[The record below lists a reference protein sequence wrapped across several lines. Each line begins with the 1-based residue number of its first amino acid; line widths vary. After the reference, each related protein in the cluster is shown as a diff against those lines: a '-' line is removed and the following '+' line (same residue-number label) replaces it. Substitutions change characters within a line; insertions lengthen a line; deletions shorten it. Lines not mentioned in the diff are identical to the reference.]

1 MIDTLL
7 SKIDIQALSYAV
19 KAVHI
24 VKPPII
30 SPTDDNFRA
39 FESRPRLSLVQINYT
54 DDMTMNGYEIGK
66 IYVNIN
72 SKTEL
77 SFTNAYQLHAVNLY
91 LDADDSVIHSYN
103 PSGVKLAE
111 YYINRDVLYNCIS
124 NETYMSKSTG
134 DLYLPHYKRSDDSA
148 INDIRHKW
156 FMMERLL
163 CYSLKLDGRKS
174 FYIIVN
180 KELDIDMT
188 SINLLE
194 EGDE

>member
-1 MIDTLL
+1 M
-7 SKIDIQALSYAV
+7 
-19 KAVHI
+19 
-24 VKPPII
+24 
-30 SPTDDNFRA
+30 N
-39 FESRPRLSLVQINYT
+39 INY
-54 DDMTMNGYEIGK
+54 
-66 IYVNIN
+66 
-72 SKTEL
+72 KTEL

-111 YYINRDVLYNCIS
+111 YYVNRDVLSSCIS
-124 NETYMSKSTG
+124 NETYMTKSTG

-148 INDIRHKW
+148 INAIRREW

-163 CYSLKLDGRKS
+163 CYSLKVDGRKS

-180 KELDIDMT
+180 KDLDIDMT

-194 EGDE
+194 DPHA

>member
-7 SKIDIQALSYAV
+7 SKIDIQALSDAV

-30 SPTDDNFRA
+30 TPIDDNFRV
-39 FESRPRLSLVQINYT
+39 FEPRPRLSLVQINYT

-72 SKTEL
+72 YKTEL
-77 SFTNAYQLHAVNLY
+77 SFTNAYQLHAVNFY
-91 LDADDSVIHSYN
+91 LDADDSVIYSYN
-103 PSGVKLAE
+103 PYGVKLAE
-111 YYINRDVLYNCIS
+111 YYINRDVLSSCIS
-124 NETYMSKSTG
+124 KETYMTKSTG
-134 DLYLPHYKRSDDSA
+134 DLYLPHYKRSDDGA
-148 INDIRHKW
+148 INAIRYEW

-163 CYSLKLDGRKS
+163 CYSLKVDGRKS

-180 KELDIDMT
+180 KDLDIDMT

-194 EGDE
+194 EAT

>member
-7 SKIDIQALSYAV
+7 SKIDIQALSDAV
-19 KAVHI
+19 KAVSI
-24 VKPPII
+24 LKPPII
-30 SPTDDNFRA
+30 TPIDDNFRA

-77 SFTNAYQLHAVNLY
+77 SFTNTYQLHAVNLY

>member
-7 SKIDIQALSYAV
+7 SKIDIQALSDAV

-30 SPTDDNFRA
+30 TPIDDNFRV
-39 FESRPRLSLVQINYT
+39 FEPHPRLSLVQINYT

-72 SKTEL
+72 YKTEL
-77 SFTNAYQLHAVNLY
+77 LFTSSYQLHAISFY
-91 LDADDSVIHSYN
+91 IDSDEDMIHSYN

-111 YYINRDVLYNCIS
+111 YYINRDVLSSCIS
-124 NETYMSKSTG
+124 NETYMTKSKG
-134 DLYLPHYKRSDDSA
+134 DLYLPHYKRSDDDA
-148 INDIRHKW
+148 INEIRHKW

-163 CYSLKLDGRKS
+163 FYSLKPDGRKS
-174 FYIIVN
+174 FYIRID
-180 KELDIDMT
+180 KELDIDMA

-194 EGDE
+194 EPA

>member
-7 SKIDIQALSYAV
+7 SKIDIQALSEAV

-24 VKPPII
+24 VKPSIITPI
-30 SPTDDNFRA
+30 DDNFRA
-39 FESRPRLSLVQINYT
+39 FEPRPRLSLVQINYS

-77 SFTNAYQLHAVNLY
+77 SFTSSYQLHAINFY
-91 LDADDSVIHSYN
+91 IDSDEDVIHSYN
-103 PSGVKLAE
+103 QSGVKLAE
-111 YYINRDVLYNCIS
+111 YYIDRDVLSNCIS
-124 NETYMSKSTG
+124 NETYMTKSTG
-134 DLYLPHYKRSDDSA
+134 DQYYPHYKKSNDPA
-148 INDIRHKW
+148 INAIRREW

-174 FYIIVN
+174 FYIIID
-180 KELDIDMT
+180 KELDIDMA
-188 SINLLE
+188 SVNLLE
-194 EGDE
+194 A

>member
-1 MIDTLL
+1 MIDALL
-7 SKIDIQALSYAV
+7 SRINIQALSEAV
-19 KAVHI
+19 KVVHI
-24 VKPPII
+24 TKPSII
-30 SPTDDNFRA
+30 TAADDNFKI
-39 FESRPRLSLVQINYT
+39 FEPNPRLSLVQINYS

-77 SFTNAYQLHAVNLY
+77 SFTSSYQLHAINFY
-91 LDADDSVIHSYN
+91 IDSDEDVIHSYN
-103 PSGVKLAE
+103 QSGVKLAE
-111 YYINRDVLYNCIS
+111 YYINRDVLNNCIS
-124 NETYMSKSTG
+124 SETYMKKSTG
-134 DLYLPHYKRSDDSA
+134 DQYFPHYKRSSDSA
-148 INDIRHKW
+148 INAIRQEW

-180 KELDIDMT
+180 KDLDIDMT

-194 EGDE
+194 ERV

>member
-1 MIDTLL
+1 MIDALL
-7 SKIDIQALSYAV
+7 SRINIQALSGAV

-30 SPTDDNFRA
+30 TPTDDNFRA
-39 FESRPRLSLVQINYT
+39 FEPRPRLSLVQINYS
-54 DDMTMNGYEIGK
+54 DDMSMNGYEIGK

-77 SFTNAYQLHAVNLY
+77 SFTNTYDLHAVNLY
-91 LDADDSVIHSYN
+91 LDSDESTIHSYN
-103 PSGVKLAE
+103 PFGEKLAE
-111 YYINRDVLYNCIS
+111 YYINRDVLWDCLS
-124 NETYMSKSTG
+124 KETYMTKSTG
-134 DLYLPHYKRSDDSA
+134 DQYFPHYKRSSDSA
-148 INDIRHKW
+148 INEIRHKW

-180 KELDIDMT
+180 KDLDIDMT

-194 EGDE
+194 ERV

>member
-7 SKIDIQALSYAV
+7 SKIDIQALSEAV

-30 SPTDDNFRA
+30 TPTDDNFRA
-39 FESRPRLSLVQINYT
+39 FEPRPRLSLVQINYS
-54 DDMTMNGYEIGK
+54 DDMSMNGYEIGK

-77 SFTNAYQLHAVNLY
+77 SFTNSYQLHAINLY

-111 YYINRDVLYNCIS
+111 YYINRDVLNNCIS
-124 NETYMSKSTG
+124 NETYMTKSTG
-134 DLYLPHYKRSDDSA
+134 DLYFPHYKRSDDSA
-148 INDIRHKW
+148 INAIRYEW
-156 FMMERLL
+156 FMKERLL

-174 FYIIVN
+174 FYILID
-180 KELDIDMT
+180 KELDIDMA
-188 SINLLE
+188 SVNLLE
-194 EGDE
+194 EAL